1 MGVKGSVLL
10 NAHRHF
16 RSFAVIAVV
25 AIMFLVIA
33 FVSLTYLQCTI
44 SHPNYGYNGPTIS
57 FEDALELVGETDVAQ
72 NSSFSFVFASATHY
86 IDSDSQLSY
95 FGGYQVRGEAD
106 RWRFYFAS
114 ASNDGGVQLVS
125 TEVHANPG
133 LPNMR
138 FQNITKETF
147 DNLGLAP
154 ITLPVLS
161 SKQAYAT
168 LTSIPEVRI
177 FVDSTVESEPFL
189 SVMWNYT
196 LRWNETHQTVV
207 WEIGW
212 KTVAIIDA
220 YTGDILETYNRN

>member
-1 MGVKGSVLL
+1 
-10 NAHRHF
+10 
-16 RSFAVIAVV
+16 
-25 AIMFLVIA
+25 
-33 FVSLTYLQCTI
+33 
-44 SHPNYGYNGPTIS
+44 
-57 FEDALELVGETDVAQ
+57 
-72 NSSFSFVFASATHY
+72 
-86 IDSDSQLSY
+86 
-95 FGGYQVRGEAD
+95 
-106 RWRFYFAS
+106 
-114 ASNDGGVQLVS
+114 
-125 TEVHANPG
+125 
-133 LPNMR
+133 MR